1 MFEKKEEDFK
11 DLKTENRKKKKE
23 PPKPWGSKERIIVL
37 SVLLTTVLTAGVLF
51 ASSRSWK
58 LPGLPRLEIPK
69 FSGWNFL
76 GEEKI
81 IIGNKMSR
89 SVDEEMIKK
98 IREEFEE
105 KTKNLSGIYA
115 FYVYDLTRDF
125 EYGVNQNEIMAAAS
139 LIKLPLMLYAQG
151 RVADAKIEAMGK
163 RSDNAV
169 FKELVREFG
178 QDKIQ
183 KYIDN
188 LGMKKTS
195 LGRNETTAKEMGDL
209 LAKIYQDKNEKIL
222 GFLTDTIFENW
233 LRAGIPQE
241 VRVAHK
247 YGRETHIVNDGGIIF
262 AKRPFILVIM
272 TQGIVDKEG
281 EENIPAL
288 VNLIYSKHTQDLQ

>member
-1 MFEKKEEDFK
+1 MVMEMFKKKEEFK
-11 DLKTENRKKKKE
+11 DLK
-23 PPKPWGSKERIIVL
+23 PPKAWGSKERIIVL
-37 SVLLTTVLTAGVLF
+37 SVLLITVLTAGVLF

-58 LPGLPRLEIPK
+58 LPGLPRLELPK
-69 FSGWNFL
+69 FSGWNFW

-89 SVDEEMIKK
+89 SV
-98 IREEFEE
+98 EEFEE
-105 KTKNLSGIYA
+105 KTKNLSGVYA

-125 EYGVNQNEIMAAAS
+125 EYGVNQDEIMAAAS

-195 LGRNETTAKEMGDL
+195 LEKNETTAKEIGDL

-247 YGRETHIVNDGGIIF
+247 YGRETHIINDGGIIF
-262 AKRPFILVIM
+262 AKRPFILVMM